1 MRRKLLQFPSLVAQH
16 ALRGAPTPRFQPQP
30 HHHRFLHSPSAP
42 TSASPSSSPSAHLIW
57 NRLSGSTGISPLPRT
72 AADVAAAA
80 RTAASRW
87 LATARGARSLDLFS
101 LPRWRRASGRQ
112 FSPSPFLQG
121 ATWASWMESA
131 DGAVWMLIGA
141 NVAVFLLWRVADP
154 GFMRKHF
161 MISLDNFKSGRL
173 HTLLT
178 SAFSHAEFNHLFAN
192 MFGLFFF
199 GSSALHFSLTT
210 ITERASFI
218 AINLFNITTAEITN
232 VFGPAFLLKLY
243 VGGALTG
250 SVFFLLE
257 KAFLA
262 YRKQDYVGWDTSR
275 AAELVCGFLFQQHI
289 LKIAAI
295 CTTAFANCTILLQPA
310 HQMVHIT
317 WELGASAAVNATML
331 LQIFLYPKGLV
342 YIYFVIPVP
351 AALMGAG
358 LIGADLVRLKRH
370 GDVSGSA
377 PLGGALAAALVWARI
392 RKGWI

>member
-199 GSSALHFSLTT
+199 GSS
-210 ITERASFI
+210 
-218 AINLFNITTAEITN
+218 ITN

-275 AAELVCGFLFQQHI
+275 AAEL
-289 LKIAAI
+289 
-295 CTTAFANCTILLQPA
+295 
-310 HQMVHIT
+310 
-317 WELGASAAVNATML
+317 GASAAVNATML

-358 LIGADLVRLKRH
+358 LIGADLVRLKVH
-370 GDVSGSA
+370 
-377 PLGGALAAALVWARI
+377 LALERELSLLLSRMNIACAI
-392 RKGWI
+392 

>member
-42 TSASPSSSPSAHLIW
+42 TSASPSPSPSAHLIW

-199 GSSALHFSLTT
+199 GSSLVLHLRPNPMAQDLQT
-210 ITERASFI
+210 
-218 AINLFNITTAEITN
+218 LFLQVLVRQITN

-275 AAELVCGFLFQQHI
+275 AA
-289 LKIAAI
+289 
-295 CTTAFANCTILLQPA
+295 
-310 HQMVHIT
+310 
-317 WELGASAAVNATML
+317 ELGASAAVNATML

-358 LIGADLVRLKRH
+358 LIGADLVRLKRTTNWQQQLT
-370 GDVSGSA
+370 GPTA
-377 PLGGALAAALVWARI
+377 YL
-392 RKGWI
+392 